1 MAKEVFPQEEIKMLI
16 IKRTKTSQ
24 PTFITLRVL
33 SQSLLLT
40 SPFSLVFAY
49 LLILHTLC
57 GNFIPDPCH
66 QGLSYHLLIYS
77 TNSQICIL
85 ISDLFLK
92 LQIFIPKDL
101 L

>member
-1 MAKEVFPQEEIKMLI
+1 MAKEVIPQEDIKMLI

-24 PTFITLRVL
+24 PTFITLSVL
-33 SQSLLLT
+33 SPSLLPT
-40 SPFSLVFAY
+40 PPFSLVFAY

-57 GNFIPDPCH
+57 GNSIPHPCH
-66 QGLSYHLLIYS
+66 QDLSYHLLIYS
-77 TNSQICIL
+77 ENSQICIL

-92 LQIFIPKDL
+92 LQMFIPKYL